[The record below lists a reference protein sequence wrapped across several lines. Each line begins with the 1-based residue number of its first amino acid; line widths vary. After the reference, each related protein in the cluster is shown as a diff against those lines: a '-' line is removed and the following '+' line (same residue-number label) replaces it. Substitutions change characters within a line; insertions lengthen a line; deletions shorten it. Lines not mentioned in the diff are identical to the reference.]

1 MVNKDGFRL
10 SWAVPLF
17 WCIVNAPLGASQD
30 LASIAGLLPDCALPC
45 LSSSFQEAACNLTAV
60 PECLCP
66 NTTLQADVSDCVR
79 LSCAFNDQIT
89 VSALTNELCAGY
101 PIESRRDQLVITSIA
116 CAAIT
121 FPIVFL
127 RCVARLKVTSRLWWD
142 DWTALIA
149 TVHSTPKNETGANL
163 GLGRHYWNVD
173 TENAQT
179 ILQLIY
185 AFQILYICI
194 QVSAKG
200 SLLAFYRR
208 IFPNRRFQITVWAGL
223 VFLLGHCIVFL
234 GLIVFQCRPIDSI
247 WNRNLEGKCLNI
259 TAIVNSG
266 AALSIVE
273 DIAFL
278 VMPIPELLKLQL
290 GTRKRAALLLIFSI
304 GSFACVTSMIRLKYL
319 INFDNSLDETWDYV
333 NVIVWSVIELS
344 CALACASLPALW
356 PLVKKIPGILST
368 VRGSKP
374 RDTTDFSNRES
385 HVKSDVKVLS
395 RPQNR
400 GGGGGRQLYL
410 RDTSAYLDMESSSK
424 EEFELETITKG

>member
-10 SWAVPLF
+10 SWIVTLF

-30 LASIAGLLPDCALPC
+30 LASVAELLPDCALPC
-45 LSSSFQEAACNLTAV
+45 LSSSFKEAACNLTAV

-66 NTTLQADVSDCVR
+66 NTRLQADVSDCVR

-89 VSALTNELCAGY
+89 VSALTNKLCTGY
-101 PIESRRDQLVITSIA
+101 PIESRSDRLVITSIA

-121 FPIVFL
+121 FPIVVL
-127 RCVARLKVTSRLWWD
+127 RCIARLKVTSRLWWD

-149 TVHSTPKNETGANL
+149 TVFLAGADL
-163 GLGRHYWNVD
+163 GLGRHYWNLN

-185 AFQILYICI
+185 AFQILYILI

-208 IFPNRRFQITVWAGL
+208 IFPNRRFQIAVWAGL
-223 VFLLGHCIVFL
+223 AFLLGHGIVFL
-234 GLIVFQCRPIDSI
+234 CLIIFQCRPIDSI

-290 GTRKRAALLLIFSI
+290 GTRKRAALLFIFSI

-319 INFDNSLDETWDYV
+319 VNFDNSLDETWDYV
-333 NVIVWSVIELS
+333 NVIIWSVIELS
-344 CALACASLPALW
+344 CALACASLPAVW

-368 VRGSKP
+368 VTGSRP

-385 HVKSDVKVLS
+385 HIKSDVKVLS

-400 GGGGGRQLYL
+400 GKGGAGRQLYL
-410 RDTSAYLDMESSSK
+410 RDTNAYLDMESSSK
-424 EEFELETITKG
+424 EDFELQTITKG